1 MEESAKFSKNWGG
14 RREGAGRKAINPSV
28 KKVSVTFALSPEHKA
43 RIQAAAAA
51 AGLSTSEFLSRL
63 IDTLS

>member
-1 MEESAKFSKNWGG
+1 MEESAKISKNWGG
-14 RREGAGRKAINPSV
+14 AREGAGRKAVNPSA

-51 AGLSTSEFLSRL
+51 AGLSASEFLSRL
-63 IDTLS
+63 IEQLP